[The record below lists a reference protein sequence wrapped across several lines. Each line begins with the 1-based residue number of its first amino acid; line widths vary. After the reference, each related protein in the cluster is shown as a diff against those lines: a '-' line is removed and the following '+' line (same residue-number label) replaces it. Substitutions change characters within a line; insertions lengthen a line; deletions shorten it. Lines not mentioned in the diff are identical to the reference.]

1 MDRTLSS
8 DIDSA
13 LSTRN
18 QGQLVSTQRVT
29 TETLRTPGLSPVASP
44 GGEVRPVAPGEL
56 QGIDLSVPFFGTI
69 NWRSLALG
77 ALGGVLL
84 WKITTRRRRAA
95 TQRAKSAVAKA
106 LS

>member
-29 TETLRTPGLSPVASP
+29 TQTLRTPGLVPVPNAGAAKPLPP
-44 GGEVRPVAPGEL
+44 GTL
-56 QGIDLSVPFFGTI
+56 QGFDLTVPWIGTI
-69 NWRSLALG
+69 NWKSLAAG
-77 ALGGVLL
+77 ALVGVVL
-84 WKITTRRRRAA
+84 WKLTAGRRQKA
-95 TQRAKSAVAKA
+95 TQRAKEAVAKA

>member
-29 TETLRTPGLSPVASP
+29 TETLRTPGLIPVPNAGSAKPLPP
-44 GGEVRPVAPGEL
+44 GTL
-56 QGIDLSVPFFGTI
+56 QGGLGFVDVTVPYIGTI
-69 NWRSLALG
+69 NWKSLALG
-77 ALGGVLL
+77 AGIGLL
-84 WKITTRRRRAA
+84 VWKLTAGRR
-95 TQRAKSAVAKA
+95 QRAKAAVVKA

>member
-29 TETLRTPGLSPVASP
+29 TETLRTPGLIPVPNAGGARPLPP
-44 GGEVRPVAPGEL
+44 GTL
-56 QGIDLSVPFFGTI
+56 QGGGLGFVDVTVPYIGTI
-69 NWRSLALG
+69 NWKSLALG
-77 ALGGVLL
+77 AGIGLVV
-84 WKITTRRRRAA
+84 WKLTAARR
-95 TQRAKSAVAKA
+95 QRAKAAVVKA